1 MISDFPL
8 MRLELMTGT
17 VSNISSVALISYSI
31 WYLCYAQL
39 KDSQY
44 FSELW
49 GEPQYKQQVTTG
61 TGMFNV

>member
-1 MISDFPL
+1 
-8 MRLELMTGT
+8 MTGT
-17 VSNISSVALISYSI
+17 VSNISSVALINYSI
-31 WYLCYAQL
+31 RYLCYAQL